1 MRKFT
6 LLLFVTLFT
15 INVFGADY
23 FWVGNSGNWSD
34 FASHWATTSGG
45 STFHTQSPTSS
56 DDVFFDANS
65 FTMPL
70 SDVAVD
76 VNATC
81 KNITWVGVTNSP
93 NLSGWNMMEIFGSFI
108 LDPNMS
114 MSYGGMLNF
123 KSSNLGNTIDFSTV
137 LLSIG
142 QIDFNGTGEW
152 SILSDINSNWLNMS
166 ITQGSVNFN
175 NHNYNI
181 SGIQSWGMTG
191 TRNIN
196 LGSSTISVQMMNLF
210 NSANLTF
217 NAGTSTIN
225 YSNNWFDGQGLT
237 YYDVNFN
244 LGWTGD
250 VIINGSNTFH
260 NLGLSS
266 SNILSVIFEQGKTNT
281 VYGMNLNADCL
292 HRKTIKSSNDGQ
304 ITTIRKISGTLV
316 QDYLNIKDVKVIGGA
331 TFTTNNGINLGN
343 VSNWTI
349 NSSAPRTLYWVGDAG
364 DWNDPTHWSLTSGGA
379 FPSSETCV
387 PTDADDVIFDV
398 NSFAIGGQTVG
409 INSSAFCK
417 TIDFTGV
424 ANSPEIQH
432 WSNLYVYGSFILD
445 PSITFTSF
453 GLINF
458 YSNNAGNVIK
468 TAGKSLQSLGFLGTG
483 DFTLQD
489 DLTCSSIYL
498 YAGTFNTANF
508 NVTSPYFYSY
518 NYSPTTINLGS
529 SILNVSNEW
538 NIYETGTLTFDAGT
552 STINYNGSYFT
563 GANKTY
569 YDVNLQNSYSTS
581 IYGANTFNN
590 LINQNAG
597 DLYFENGKTN
607 TINSS
612 LTSDGNCSDLLKI
625 YSTTTGD
632 VATISIPAGVIN
644 LSYISVKDIAAI
656 GGATFNAVNGIDE
669 GNVTGFNFSAL
680 SSQDYFWVG
689 GNGNWSDA
697 SHWSLSSGGAA
708 NAGGCI
714 PNQTDN
720 VFFDANSGS
729 AVQVNINQTAFCNNM
744 DWTGV
749 TASSWLWGGQNLY
762 IFGDFILAANVSYAL
777 TGNLVF
783 KAADAGNTI
792 NAFNKTLTNQYI
804 MFEGTGDWTLQSGF
818 SMNNNKYLY
827 FNSGSLNTNNFNL
840 NLYAFYS
847 WGTQNRTLTLGS
859 SSINTSDWQISDGT
873 NMTVIPNT
881 STLNVSQSNFYGGG
895 LDYNDV
901 IISSSGWVSIFGS
914 NTYNNLNV
922 PSATS
927 LSFEGG
933 TTHTLNTLNNSN
945 GTGCDA
951 FFNIQS
957 TISGSPANLVTAAGI
972 YNGNWLK
979 ITDITVSGGATYNA
993 ANSQGI
999 GTVTGWNIT
1008 GTAPTDFYWIA
1019 DGGDWTDASH
1029 WSLTS
1034 GGVANPSGCI
1044 PTINDNVFFD
1054 ANSFPSSNQTL
1065 SINSNVNCATI
1076 DWTQVTN
1083 NPKISGSGQLTIN
1096 GSMLLSPN
1104 MDMSNYW
1111 GVINLSSSAIG
1122 NNVKTENQLIP
1133 GLNFTGSGEYTLND
1147 DLNVSWNNLNFN
1159 NGTLNTNDNAISIMS
1174 GTFATNSVSA
1184 RTLNLGNS
1192 IVSVQSWDFYNST
1205 GLTLNAGASI
1215 IVLVPNAWS
1224 FEGGNL
1230 TYNDVIINANTWGNI
1245 GFYGSNTFNTLE
1257 IKPGTDIVFESGTTQ
1272 NTTNLIALGN
1282 SSNSITLHSTN
1293 PGSQSTINQVAS
1305 EFCGDRLILQDMA
1318 ATGNTFYAGE
1328 NSVDLG
1334 NNSGWTF
1341 AGVTAND
1348 QYPTEMCEDV
1358 AGGGTVV
1365 GINLTLMNSAIDGGS
1380 MYTITW
1386 YNDAILSSLVVD
1398 PTNVSVSNLQNFY
1411 ALVDNGT
1418 CTNVAEVTYSVNYS
1432 PTLSFLATNVQCYG
1446 ENNGSIDMTVSGN
1459 SPYLYSWDNSETTED
1474 INSLV
1479 SGTYNVIVTDSK
1491 SCQNTGSKG
1500 VAQPAQIS
1508 VNLGV
1513 DNTIC
1518 TTDLIT
1524 LDAQNLGLS
1533 YSWNDFSTNQTL
1545 DVDASLLGTGTFDYS
1560 VTVTDGLCFGHDSIV
1575 ITVDICSEISEVAN
1589 QFLNVYPNPS
1599 SNGMFTINLSNE
1611 KISNYNLKI
1620 IDAIGKEIMNENVIE
1635 KNHHIDL
1642 NKFATGI
1649 YYLKIATEN
1658 EVFSEKLI
1666 ISKK

>member
-34 FASHWATTSGG
+34 FASHWATSSGG
-45 STFHTQSPTSS
+45 STFHTQVPTTG

-70 SDVAVD
+70 SDVSIDA
-76 VNATC
+76 NALC
-81 KNITWVGVTNSP
+81 KNMNWTGVINSP
-93 NLSGWNMMEIFGSFI
+93 NLSGWSTLEVFGSLTF
-108 LDPNMS
+108 DPNMTIT
-114 MSYGGMLNF
+114 YNGMLVF
-123 KSSNLGNTIDFSTV
+123 RSSEIGNTVDFSTIS
-137 LLSIG
+137 LSLNNIEFKG
-142 QIDFNGTGEW
+142 SGEW
-152 SILSDINSNWLNMS
+152 SILSDINSNWLNLS
-166 ITQGSVNFN
+166 ITEGSVNFN

-181 SGIQSWGMTG
+181 SGIQSWGMAG
-191 TRNIN
+191 TRTIN
-196 LGSSTISVQMMNLF
+196 LGSSSVNVQWLGIN
-210 NSANLTF
+210 NSANLIF
-217 NAGTSTIN
+217 IAGTSTLN
-225 YSNNWFDGQGLT
+225 LANNWFDGLGLT

-244 LGWTGD
+244 LGWTGE
-250 VIINGSNTFH
+250 VNIQGSNTFH
-260 NLGLSS
+260 NLGLSN
-266 SNILSVIFEQGKTNT
+266 SNVTGVTFEEGKTNT
-281 VYGMNLNADCL
+281 VYGINFGADCL
-292 HRKTIKSSNDGQ
+292 NRKTVKSSNDGQ
-304 ITTIRKISGTLV
+304 VTTIKKISGSLV
-316 QDYLNIKDVKVIGGA
+316 QDYLIIKDINVIGGA

-343 VSNWTI
+343 VTNWTI
-349 NSSAPRTLYWVGDAG
+349 NSSASRTLYWVGDAG

-379 FPSSETCV
+379 FPSSETCA
-387 PTDADDVIFDV
+387 PTDADDVMFDV
-398 NSFAIGGQTVG
+398 NSFTIAGQTVG

-424 ANSPEIQH
+424 SNNPEIQQL
-432 WSNLYVYGSFILD
+432 SNLNIYGSLILD
-445 PSITFTSF
+445 PSITLTTFSS
-453 GLINF
+453 IYF
-458 YSNNAGNVIK
+458 YSNIAGNVIQS
-468 TAGKSLQSLGFLGTG
+468 AGKSLQGLNFYGTG

-489 DLTCSSIYL
+489 NLTCSSML
-498 YAGTFNTANF
+498 FYAGVFNSANF
-508 NVTSPYFYSY
+508 NITTPNFYSY
-518 NYSPTTINLGS
+518 NYSPTTLNLGS
-529 SILNVSNEW
+529 SILDINNEW
-538 NIYETGTLTFDAGT
+538 NMYSTGNLTLNSGT
-552 STINYNGSYFT
+552 STINYTGNYFY
-563 GANKTY
+563 GGNKSY
-569 YDVNLQNSYSTS
+569 YDVNLENTNSTT
-581 IYGANTFNN
+581 IYGGNTFNN
-590 LINQNAG
+590 LLNKNAG

-607 TINSS
+607 TINVN

-625 YSTTTGD
+625 YSTSTGD
-632 VATISIPAGVIN
+632 IATISIASGVID
-644 LSYISVKDIAAI
+644 LSYISLKDITAT
-656 GGATFNAVNGIDE
+656 GGATFNAVNSIDE
-669 GNVTGFNFSAL
+669 GNVVGFNFSAL
-680 SSQDYFWVG
+680 SSQDYYWIG

-697 SHWSLSSGGAA
+697 SHWSLSSGGLA
-708 NAGGCI
+708 NIGGCI

-729 AVQVNINQTAFCNNM
+729 EVQVNINQIAYCNNM

-749 TASSWLWGGQNLY
+749 TASSWLWGNSNLNV
-762 IFGDFILAANVSYAL
+762 FGDFILAANVSLNLSA
-777 TGNLVF
+777 NLVF
-783 KAADAGNTI
+783 KATDAGNTI
-792 NAFNKTLTNQYI
+792 NVFNKTLTNQYVI
-804 MFEGTGDWTLQSGF
+804 FEGTGEWTLQSGF

-827 FNSGSLNTNNFNL
+827 FNSGSLNTNNFDL
-840 NLYAFYS
+840 NLFALYS
-847 WGTQNRTLTLGS
+847 WGSQNRNLTLGS

-873 NMTVIPNT
+873 NMTIVPNT

-901 IISSSGWVSIFGS
+901 IISSSGWVSIYGS

-933 TTHTLNTLNNSN
+933 TTHTLNTLNNAN

-957 TISGSPANLVTAAGI
+957 TTAGFPANLVTVAGI

-979 ITDITVSGGATYNA
+979 ITDVTAAGGATFNA
-993 ANSQGI
+993 TNSQGI

-1019 DGGDWTDASH
+1019 DGGDWTDALH

-1065 SINSNVNCATI
+1065 SINSNVNCATM

-1083 NPKISGSGQLTIN
+1083 NPKVSGSEQITIN
-1096 GSMLLSPN
+1096 GSMLLSQN
-1104 MDMSNYW
+1104 MDLSNYW
-1111 GVINLSSSAIG
+1111 GIINLSSSAIG
-1122 NNVKTENQLIP
+1122 NNVKTENHLIS

-1159 NGTLNTNDNAISIMS
+1159 NGTLNTNDNAISIPS
-1174 GTFATNSVSA
+1174 GIFATNSVSA

-1192 IVSVQSWDFYNST
+1192 FVSVQSWDFYNST

-1215 IVLVPNAWS
+1215 IELVPNAGA

-1230 TYNDVIINANTWGNI
+1230 TYNNVIINANTWGNI

-1257 IKPGTDIVFESGTTQ
+1257 IKPGTDIIIESGSTQ
-1272 NTTNLIALGN
+1272 NTTNLIALGT
-1282 SSNSITLHSTN
+1282 SSNSIKLHSDN
-1293 PGSQSTINQVAS
+1293 IGSQCTINQVAS
-1305 EFCGDRLILQDMA
+1305 EFCGDRLNLQDIA

-1348 QYPTEMCEDV
+1348 QYPAEMCEDV
-1358 AGGGTVV
+1358 AGAGTVS
-1365 GINLTLMNSAIDGGS
+1365 GIDLTSYNSAIDGGNL
-1380 MYTITW
+1380 YTITW

-1398 PTNVSVSNLQNFY
+1398 PTNVTVSNLQNFY

-1418 CTNVAEVTYSVNYS
+1418 CTNVAEVTFSVNS
-1432 PTLSFLATNVQCYG
+1432 IPSLSFLTTNVQCYG
-1446 ENNGSIDMTVSGN
+1446 ENNGAIDMTVSGN

-1479 SGTYNVIVTDSK
+1479 SRTYNVTVIDSK
-1491 SCQNTGSKG
+1491 LCENTGSEN
-1500 VAQPAQIS
+1500 VTEPSEII

-1518 TTDLIT
+1518 TNDLIT

-1533 YSWNDFSTNQTL
+1533 YVWNDLSTNQTL

-1560 VTVTDGLCFGHDSIV
+1560 VTVTDGLCFGHDSIA
-1575 ITVDICSEISEVAN
+1575 ITVDICSEISDVAN

-1599 SNGMFTINLSNE
+1599 SNGIFTINLSNE

-1620 IDAIGKEIMNENVIE
+1620 IDAIGKEILNENIIE
-1635 KNHHIDL
+1635 KNHQINL
-1642 NKFATGI
+1642 NKFEAGI
-1649 YYLKIATEN
+1649 YYLKVATEKDL
-1658 EVFSEKLI
+1658 FTEKLI
-1666 ISKK
+1666 ISKH